1 MSETVRGTDR
11 EPPGMKRRGQHTL
24 LLRMMDNRTH
34 EIASAVIR
42 AEMETEG
49 LIVPEPG
56 TGKHRITVRG
66 RRRMNPRGD

>member
-24 LLRMMDNRTH
+24 LLRMMDG
-34 EIASAVIR
+34 R
-42 AEMETEG
+42 AHAIPNSVAQAQLEAEG

-56 TGKHRITVRG
+56 TGKHRITARG
-66 RRRMNPRGD
+66 RRRMNPNGD